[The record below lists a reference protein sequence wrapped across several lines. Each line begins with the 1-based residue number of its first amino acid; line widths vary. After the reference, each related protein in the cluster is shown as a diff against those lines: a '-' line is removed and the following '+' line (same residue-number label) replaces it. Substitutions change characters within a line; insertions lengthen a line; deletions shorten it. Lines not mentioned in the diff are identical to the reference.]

1 MQGRLIPDDH
11 NYLQYFPK
19 NYWRDEF
26 SVAESI
32 GFDFVELLYD
42 INQNKHNPLVN
53 INGINEHTIEL
64 SKTKLFNYS
73 ICADYF
79 TKYPLINQKNNSTKS
94 KLVDLIKKSNKVG
107 ASLIIIPLL
116 NENNC
121 SNYDDFDRL
130 LKVIK
135 RIITNFIKSDIKIC
149 LEVSL
154 DAKTVLKALS
164 SNQVNV
170 SICYDFGNATAFG
183 FNISEEIICLKD
195 YIAHVHIKDR
205 KKYGGPNVPLGNG
218 DVDFKSGFIAL
229 KEINYTGSFTLETA
243 IGTEPLKSAKYH
255 YSYTKNLISTL
266 K

>member
-1 MQGRLIPDDH
+1 MQGRLLPDDP
-11 NYLQYFPK
+11 NTLQYFPQNSWK
-19 NYWRDEF
+19 DEF
-26 SVAESI
+26 SIAESI
-32 GFDFVELLYD
+32 GFDFIELLFD

-53 INGINEHTIEL
+53 INGINEHIIEL
-64 SKTKLFNYS
+64 SKTKLSNYS

-79 TKYPLINQKNNSTKS
+79 TKHSFIVQNNSSTKN
-94 KLVDLIKKSNKVG
+94 KLVDLINKSNNIG

-116 NENNC
+116 NDNNC
-121 SNYDDFDRL
+121 SNYDAFDSF
-130 LKVIK
+130 LKMIK
-135 RIITNFIKSDIKIC
+135 GLMNNGIKSNIKIC

-183 FNISEEIICLKD
+183 FDISEEIICLKD

-205 KKYGGPNVPLGNG
+205 KKNGGLNVPLGSG
-218 DVDFKSGFIAL
+218 DADFSSGFKAL

-243 IGTEPLKSAKYH
+243 LGAEPIESAKYN